1 MREAN
6 RIKII
11 TEVKRLFA
19 VQEAVPTAFD
29 SIPVLNNQ
37 NATFYYFVGERGEN
51 DIDDLWMLFEMAL
64 KYASNPTAENLQ
76 SVSKFFDLVINKK
89 GNGNSKI
96 TMGLPSHQSCWRM
109 ARF

>member
-11 TEVKRLFA
+11 TEVKKLFA
-19 VQEAVPTAFD
+19 LQEAVPTAFD

-37 NATFYYFVGERGEN
+37 NATFYYFVGERGAN
-51 DIDDLWMLFEMAL
+51 DIDDLWSLFETAL
-64 KYASNPTAENLQ
+64 NYASNPTSEKLQ
-76 SVSKFFDLVINKK
+76 SVSRYFDLVINKK

-96 TMGLPSHQSCWRM
+96 TMGLWGIRTSV
-109 ARF
+109 